1 MKTCPFC
8 AEEIQYAAKVCR
20 YCGRGLEK
28 KFKDKIELITGKITF
43 IRISTIISFILL
55 FIFFTYGAIKC
66 IEILIV
72 TFIFKEPLN

>member
-8 AEEIQYAAKVCR
+8 AEEIQDEAIVCR
-20 YCGRGLEK
+20 YCGRGLVK
-28 KFKDKIELITGKITF
+28 KLKDKIELITGKITF

-66 IEILIV
+66 IEIFIAS
-72 TFIFKEPLN
+72 FIFKEPWN